1 MKKNLVRMNIN
12 TLGDL
17 AQADIRAL
25 QAKFG
30 VVGVRL
36 KEKLLG
42 FDFDPVANV
51 DDLDPVKSVGNG
63 TTTIKDICTE
73 QEVKQTIQYLACSV
87 SSRLREKGFRCANIG
102 VSIKNASL
110 HTLHHEKTIMLPTND
125 EIEIAKEAMRII
137 HEFWEFGE
145 PIRAVRL
152 CCSTLS
158 STKDNEQTNFFSA
171 LTSKA
176 DKINAAVDFLN
187 KKYCRKVVKLA
198 AITKSDFIN
207 SDSFD

>member
-1 MKKNLVRMNIN
+1 MNIN

-102 VSIKNASL
+102 VSIKML
-110 HTLHHEKTIMLPTND
+110 RFTL
-125 EIEIAKEAMRII
+125 
-137 HEFWEFGE
+137 F
-145 PIRAVRL
+145 
-152 CCSTLS
+152 
-158 STKDNEQTNFFSA
+158 
-171 LTSKA
+171 
-176 DKINAAVDFLN
+176 
-187 KKYCRKVVKLA
+187 
-198 AITKSDFIN
+198 ITKKQSCFPQTTKLK
-207 SDSFD
+207 